1 MDLNFGASAPYTVG
15 VEEEFQLVAP
25 SSFALVPAIEDVLAA
40 RDAAGLSAGSITS
53 ELSASCL
60 EARSPIWGTVAELA
74 SKLSDLRRRVRALVE
89 GCEVRLVAAG
99 KHPFRAATPP
109 PVTARERDP

>member
-15 VEEEFQLVAP
+15 VEEEFQLLAP
-25 SSFALVPAIEDVLAA
+25 SSFALVPAIEGVLAA

-60 EARSPIWGTVAELA
+60 EVRSPIWGTVGELA
-74 SKLSDLRRRVRALVE
+74 SKLPALRRRVKALVE
-89 GCEVRLVAAG
+89 RCEVRLVAAG
-99 KHPFRAATPP
+99 TQPFCGASTQPN
-109 PVTARERDP
+109 TKNEG